1 MKSILVIILA
11 ILAGFANSELTSKG
25 TKVGSYQLSS
35 IGCGTWSGGNRFL
48 WGYSKEDDTEI
59 QQTYEYITKRGVN
72 WFDTADS
79 YGTGALNGRAEELL
93 GQFER
98 ESKNKKVCI
107 ATKLAPYPWRVGPQ
121 SMVKAGDMS
130 IDRIGRPIDIV
141 QLHWPPSLG
150 WQEKAYLQGFGDLVE
165 DGKATQVGLSN
176 CGPIKLKQLC
186 QQSQKSGYKI
196 LSNQVQFS
204 LLSRYPIENGLIETA
219 KEEGVQLIGYS
230 PLALGLLADKYR
242 IEDNNLPTGVRGVL
256 FREFLPIMKPLL
268 QVLRDIAGKRRKSV
282 AQVALNWNI
291 SKGLLV
297 VVGMRTIAQAE
308 DNLGAM
314 GWSLTKSEVE
324 ALDMAAKK
332 VPKQL
337 VQNSFQTR

>member
-1 MKSILVIILA
+1 MMT
-11 ILAGFANSELTSKG
+11 FY
-25 TKVGSYQLSS
+25 TK
-35 IGCGTWSGGNRFL
+35 
-48 WGYSKEDDTEI
+48 WGYSKEDDDKI

-98 ESKNKKVCI
+98 ESKNNNKVCF

-130 IDRIGRPIDIV
+130 IERLGRPIDIV

-150 WQEKAYLQGFGDLVE
+150 WQEKAYLQGFGDLVK

-176 CGPIKLKQLC
+176 CGPLKLKQLC
-186 QQSQKSGYKI
+186 QQSQKNGYKI

-242 IEDNNLPTGVRGVL
+242 IEDNYLPTGVRGVL
-256 FREFLPIMKPLL
+256 FREFLPIMTPIL
-268 QVLRDIAGKRRKSV
+268 QELRNIAVERGKSV

-297 VVGMRTIAQAE
+297 VVGMRTITQAE
-308 DNLGAM
+308 DNLGAL
-314 GWSLTKSEVE
+314 GWSLTRPEVE
-324 ALDMAAKK
+324 ALDRAAKK

-337 VQNSFQTR
+337 VQNSFQTT